1 MPVDFRVQGEPP
13 NHFLGSSYCR
23 QPRFVVG
30 SCELS
35 PMGHGCRACSSEF
48 NQSSEPSGL
57 LGATVRSTCAS
68 PIDVPVL
75 VTVFGE
81 DLRKTLVPSSLNN
94 NETSVNI

>member
-1 MPVDFRVQGEPP
+1 MHAQVQGRLFWRTLAASAETWKRPVSCSAGANGP
-13 NHFLGSSYCR
+13 VRLHLGIQTR
-23 QPRFVVG
+23 D
-30 SCELS
+30 
-35 PMGHGCRACSSEF
+35 
-48 NQSSEPSGL
+48 QSSEPSGL

-81 DLRKTLVPSSLNN
+81 DLWETLVPSSLNN